1 MAARAVELAG
11 LYVSEKGRLGRLI
24 NRIVG
29 NSATAED
36 LVQDTFVNVL
46 GAPQSREI
54 RDDKAYLSQVAR
66 NLAIDHTRKDRR
78 LVDLKEEDFFA
89 LVDPPPSPE
98 AVAADRRHWRS
109 PCKPWRIFR
118 NARARPWKCTASA
131 TIPWRRSASSSA
143 YRRRSQDGSCSTATG
158 SFAIACRKPARS
170 SSEAQWK
177 SEQVLRHRFM
187 GSVPVALVVC
197 RMPRG
202 RVYCMR

>member
-89 LVDPPPSPE
+89 LVDPSPSPE
-98 AVAADRRHWRS
+98 AVAADRQALAITMQAMAHLPERTRKALEMHRLGDHTLAQIGKFLGIS
-109 PCKPWRIFR
+109 TSLAGRLVLDG
-118 NARARPWKCTASA
+118 
-131 TIPWRRSASSSA
+131 
-143 YRRRSQDGSCSTATG
+143 YRVVRDRLQ
-158 SFAIACRKPARS
+158 
-170 SSEAQWK
+170 EAGA
-177 SEQVLRHRFM
+177 V
-187 GSVPVALVVC
+187 
-197 RMPRG
+197 
-202 RVYCMR
+202 